1 MVVFK
6 NQVAMEAKESTCNK
20 KDNCVSANM
29 AAMKSKLH
37 FMNTE
42 GMSEE
47 ELARV
52 LDKLECKQCGR
63 IFHKEFGLQYHIAH
77 DH

>member
-1 MVVFK
+1 
-6 NQVAMEAKESTCNK
+6 MEGKGSTWNK
-20 KDNCVSANM
+20 KVNCVSANM
-29 AAMKSKLH
+29 AAMKAKLY
-37 FMNTE
+37 FMNTD

-52 LDKLECKQCGR
+52 LDKLECKQCGK
-63 IFHKEFGLQYHIAH
+63 IFHKEFGLQYHVAN